1 MREGR
6 LYVAAVVRGSGRRLP
21 PFLLV
26 RRLWAAVVRLLVLGD
41 GADRGVR
48 ILGLPTEPVSTRPR
62 LDLALLELAVPVGT
76 TSRSASAEW
85 KRPNSSPR
93 LSTPSRSQALQVGGS
108 GDR

>member
-26 RRLWAAVVRLLVLGD
+26 RRPWARLVVLGD

-62 LDLALLELAVPVGT
+62 LDLALLELAVPDGT
-76 TSRSASAEW
+76 TSRPASAEW

-93 LSTPSRSQALQVGGS
+93 LSTPPRSQALQVGGS
-108 GDR
+108 GDH